1 MSHLLSEDLKKRVQ
15 AIHVLSRKING
26 AEQGSHVKK
35 LLEMMAHH
43 TEEIP
48 QLMSK
53 DDPHALIETGD
64 LIVLCLE
71 LLMEKGA
78 DPDQILDTA
87 CARFEKK
94 LGELAS

>member
-26 AEQGSHVKK
+26 TDRDTHVQK
-35 LLEMMAHH
+35 LLEMMTHH

-48 QLMSK
+48 PLVSRN
-53 DDPHALIETGD
+53 DPHALIETGD

-94 LGELAS
+94 LSELAS